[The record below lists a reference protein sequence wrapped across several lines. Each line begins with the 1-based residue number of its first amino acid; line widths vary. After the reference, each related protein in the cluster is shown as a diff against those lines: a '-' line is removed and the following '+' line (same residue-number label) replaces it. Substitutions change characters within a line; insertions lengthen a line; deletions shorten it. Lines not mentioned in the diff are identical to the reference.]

1 MRRQHANS
9 TAGAPNGKSGF
20 NTQCL
25 CGFRRDFGLEGAWM
39 LRVLILNFNFVVK
52 IRYLHCGQRMSFV
65 TLSRQW
71 RR

>member
-9 TAGAPNGKSGF
+9 SAGVPNGKSGF

-25 CGFRRDFGLEGAWM
+25 CGFWHDFGLEGAWM

-52 IRYLHCGQRMSFV
+52 IWNRHCGRRMSFV
-65 TLSRQW
+65 T
-71 RR
+71 